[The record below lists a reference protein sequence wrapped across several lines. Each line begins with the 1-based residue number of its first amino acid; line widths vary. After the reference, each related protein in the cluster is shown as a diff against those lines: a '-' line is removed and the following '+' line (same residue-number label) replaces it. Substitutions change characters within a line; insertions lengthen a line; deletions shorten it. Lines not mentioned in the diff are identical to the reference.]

1 MYVVASLAAAVVSNV
16 VIALA
21 FLRVVRGM
29 QRQHARERDAL
40 IDRVCHLA
48 GRPWNTPPA
57 VEELVEV
64 PRDWE
69 STWESPAPEQM
80 VA

>member
-1 MYVVASLAAAVVSNV
+1 MYVVVSLAAAVVSNV

-40 IDRVCHLA
+40 IDRV
-48 GRPWNTPPA
+48 WNTPPA